1 MSATHFA
8 PSSAPHEAV
17 ARGTGRARVR
27 RASTLPA
34 PPTALA
40 DDVVERLIEVFL
52 PAADPDRAP
61 AMAAY
66 MKGQFGF
73 LGITA
78 PDRRALAKAALTG
91 LPVPSE
97 DDVAAVAL
105 ACWAL
110 DAREYQYAAADYCV
124 RHVRRCSAAFLP
136 VAQHLITTKS
146 WWDTVDV
153 LAARVVGP
161 LVAATPA
168 LRDDMDRWLASDDR
182 WLARSALLHQLGY
195 KSQTDADWLFGAC
208 LRRAPDTDFFLRKA
222 IGWVLREYS
231 KTDEAA
237 VRRFVADHDTVLSG
251 LSKREALKWLDRRA
265 ARVATTPAATP
276 LENRQPAPPAPGQ
289 P

>member
-1 MSATHFA
+1 MSATHLA
-8 PSSAPHEAV
+8 PSTARHDAV
-17 ARGTGRARVR
+17 ERGPGRARAG
-27 RASTLPA
+27 RASPLPA
-34 PPTALA
+34 PPTGLA
-40 DDVVERLIEVFL
+40 TDVVERLVGAFQ

-66 MKGQFGF
+66 MKGRFEF

-78 PDRRALAKAALTG
+78 PERRALAKAALAG
-91 LPVPSE
+91 LAAPTE

-124 RHVRRCSAAFLP
+124 RHVRRCSPAFLP

-168 LRDDMDRWLASDDR
+168 LRADMDHWLVSDDR

-195 KSQTDADWLFGAC
+195 KDATDADWLFAAC
-208 LRRAPDTDFFLRKA
+208 LRRAADTDFFLRKA

-237 VRRFVADHDTVLSG
+237 VRRFVADHDTELSG

-265 ARVATTPAATP
+265 ARLSASPTT
-276 LENRQPAPPAPGQ
+276 AP
-289 P
+289 